1 MFSKVRTSPILEPY
15 GLNIKVRFLSSL
27 SDYNTKKMMR
37 KYKVDSIVHG
47 FKVSRVLPVPELAL
61 TAVELVHQRTGCKHL
76 HIDKEDRNNTF
87 SIIFKT
93 NPPDHTGVP
102 HILEHTTLCGSVNY
116 PVRDPFFKM
125 LNRSLSNFMNAMT
138 AHDHTLY
145 PFCTT
150 NKADFENLM
159 DVYLDSTLKPLLLE
173 EDFLQEGWRLENE
186 TTEDQS
192 SPLIFKGVVYNE
204 MKGQMS
210 DSSYFFWINFQNAI
224 YPSLQNSGG
233 DPKFITDLK
242 YPDLVEFHSKNYHP
256 SNAKIYTYGN
266 FPLTD
271 HLAKIDA
278 AFTGFGRRGHKS
290 DVKVPIDLNTVKEI
304 VTEGPIDTMVD
315 VNKQF
320 KTSLSWYVGRPSDIY
335 ETFLLRIL
343 SSLIID
349 GHSSILHQ
357 KLIETGLASD
367 FSINTGLE
375 SMSSQNIFTL
385 GLSGIAEETS
395 IKLQSLLFDILQ
407 EIKEKGIS
415 DKRIKAIIHQLELTK
430 KVHTP
435 DFGMNVLHSL
445 IPGWVNNVDPFEQL
459 EWNKLIL
466 NFNNDYEMKG
476 KKLFT
481 DLLDKYL
488 IGKPYLKFT
497 MKPFKQLSYDIEKE
511 ESERLQAHVDKLD
524 DEDKSLIFQR
534 GMNLLKIQNAEE
546 DVSCLPTLTTED
558 IPRYG
563 QTQEI
568 FQTSYNGSQL
578 FKRVSNK
585 TNGLTYFRLQ
595 KQLNVNISRELLK
608 FLPLF
613 SDCFTYLGTKSQEM
627 HEIEEEIKLYTGG
640 LTSGISINASPYD
653 LEEPVLNFG
662 ISGMS
667 MDQNFHK
674 VIQVWKKLL
683 LDTNFRNERK
693 LSSLI
698 RNLASDNMSLLV
710 SNGHLYARSVSSSK
724 ISPVKQIDELLNG
737 VEQIRFLNQLN
748 EWDTQ
753 GVLKDKVIPQLERL
767 QRVVVNGFNM
777 DQFKVS
783 LLSSKEGI
791 TNAESQIK
799 QLLDMLNSSN
809 STNEEFEVRHSN
821 QKLVPAL
828 KTYISVPSQVA
839 FSSLSLTGVPYVN
852 EDGAALQI
860 LSQLFTFKHL
870 HKEIREKG
878 GAYGGGSGYD
888 GLNGVFHYYSYRDPN
903 PVESLATFEGSPHWL
918 LENIVSD
925 HITEQDL
932 DQAKLTIFQRV
943 DAPQSLKDE
952 GQLCFSYGI
961 DEDMKQVKRQ
971 QLLDVELSDIQRV
984 AEKYLVNS
992 AQGLTVIGGDGHI
1005 NENEGWETISM

>member
-1 MFSKVRTSPILEPY
+1 MFSKVKISPLLGPHD
-15 GLNIKVRFLSSL
+15 LNIRARFLSSL
-27 SDYNTKKMMR
+27 SNYNTEKMMG

-93 NPPDHTGVP
+93 NPPNHTGVP
-102 HILEHTTLCGSVNY
+102 HILEHTTLCGSAKY

-125 LNRSLSNFMNAMT
+125 LNRSLSSFMNAMT

-159 DVYLDSTLKPLLLE
+159 DVYLDSTLRPLLLE

-186 TTEDQS
+186 TYEDKS
-192 SPLIFKGVVYNE
+192 SPLVFKGVVYNE

-210 DSSYFFWINFQNAI
+210 DSSYYFWINFQNAI

-233 DPKFITDLK
+233 DPKYITDLK
-242 YPDLVEFHSKNYHP
+242 YSDLVEFHGKNYHP
-256 SNAKIYTYGN
+256 SNAKVYTYGN

-271 HLAKIDA
+271 HLARIDA
-278 AFTGFGRRGHKS
+278 AFTGFGRRGQKS
-290 DVKVPIDLNTVKEI
+290 DVKVPINLNSVKEV
-304 VTEGPIDTMVD
+304 VTEGPVDTMVNF
-315 VNKQF
+315 NKQF

-367 FSINTGLE
+367 FSINTGME
-375 SMSSQNIFTL
+375 SMSNQNIFTL
-385 GLSGIAEETS
+385 GLSGITEETS
-395 IKLQSLLFDILQ
+395 INLQSLLADILQ
-407 EIKEKGIS
+407 EVKEKGIS
-415 DKRIKAIIHQLELTK
+415 SKRVKAIIHQLELAK
-430 KVHTP
+430 KVHTA
-435 DFGMNVLHSL
+435 DFGMNMLQSL

-459 EWNKLIL
+459 EWNKLML
-466 NFNNDYEMKG
+466 KFNNDYEKKG
-476 KKLFT
+476 KRLFT

-497 MKPFKQLSYDIEKE
+497 MKPHKELSYTIEKE

-524 DEDKSLIFQR
+524 EDDKSIIFQR
-534 GMNLLKIQNAEE
+534 GINLSEKQDAEE
-546 DVSCLPTLTTED
+546 DLSCLPTLTIDD
-558 IPRYG
+558 IARYS
-563 QTQEI
+563 QTQEAL
-568 FQTSYNGSQL
+568 QTSYNGSQV

-585 TNGLTYFRLQ
+585 ANGLTYFGLSKR
-595 KQLNVNISRELLK
+595 LNVNMPPELLK
-608 FLPLF
+608 LLPLF
-613 SDCFTYLGTKSQEM
+613 SDCLTYLGTTSQEM

-640 LTSGISINASPYD
+640 LMSGVSINASPYNIK
-653 LEEPVLNFG
+653 EPVLKFG

-667 MDQNFHK
+667 MDQNFYK
-674 VIQVWKKLL
+674 VIEIWTKLL
-683 LDTNFRNERK
+683 LNTNFRNERK

-698 RNLASDNMSLLV
+698 RNLTSDNMSSLV
-710 SNGHLYARSVSSSK
+710 GNGHLYARSVSSSK

-737 VEQIRFLNQLN
+737 VEQIQFLNQLN
-748 EWDTQ
+748 EWDSQ
-753 GVLKDKVIPQLERL
+753 GVLRDKVIPQLEKL
-767 QRVVVNGFNM
+767 QEVVVNGFNM
-777 DQFKVS
+777 DNFKVS
-783 LLSSKEGI
+783 LLSGKESI
-791 TNAESQIK
+791 VNAESQIK
-799 QLLDMLNSSN
+799 QLLDLLNSSN
-809 STNEEFEVRHSN
+809 CTSEEFETRHLN
-821 QKLVPAL
+821 HEFVPAS

-839 FSSLSLTGVPYVN
+839 FSSLSLAGVPYVN

-903 PVESLATFEGSPHWL
+903 PAESLATFKSSPHWL
-918 LENIVSD
+918 LESMSHN

-961 DEDMKQVKRQ
+961 DEDMKQIKRQ
-971 QLLDVELSDIQRV
+971 QLLDVELSDIKKV
-984 AEKYLVNS
+984 AEEYLVNS
-992 AQGLTVIGGDGHI
+992 AQSQAVIGGDGYI
-1005 NENEGWETISM
+1005 NKNEGWDTINM